1 MKKNIITIPL
11 LVLGLMIMIA
21 ACKKNAVVDITT
33 PYSGGQ
39 FKYYNFA
46 INAPTVNFYANSSK
60 TAATA
65 SASGLEAAAGT
76 LYGGVTPTRGYALA
90 PVGTGVVFKAIT
102 SSTMPVVVATGQ
114 GPSIE
119 IASVTQDVVEGKNY
133 SFYTSGIYDYATKKS
148 DAFIIE
154 DNLPAPDTS
163 ISYIRLVN
171 PGHNTSTLSLE
182 LTQTINVVGG
192 TPIVT
197 VTTPITGIAYKT
209 ASAYIPVKQG
219 SYTLRLIDAAS
230 GKVVSRTATS
240 FFKERLYT
248 FTLRGN
254 LITGSPAP
262 FLDFT
267 ENR

>member
-1 MKKNIITIPL
+1 MLIASIIL
-11 LVLGLMIMIA
+11 FSS
-21 ACKKNAVVDITT
+21 CKKNAVVDITV
-33 PYSGGQ
+33 PYSGAQ

-46 INAPTVNFYANSSK
+46 INAPTVNFYANGVK
-60 TAATA
+60 TAASSSIT
-65 SASGLEAAAGT
+65 GLESPTGT
-76 LYGGVTPTRGYALA
+76 GYGGVTPVRGYSLT
-90 PVGTGVVFKAIT
+90 PEGTAVVFKAIT
-102 SSTMPVVVATGQ
+102 PSTMVEVPATGQ

-119 IASVTQDVVEGKNY
+119 IASVTKDVVNGKNY

-154 DNLPAPDTS
+154 DKLPAADTS
-163 ISYIRLVN
+163 IAYVRLVN

-182 LTQTINVVGG
+182 LTQTFTNVVPGG
-192 TPIVT
+192 PPLVI

-209 ASAYIPVKQG
+209 ASEYMPIKQG
-219 SYTLRLIDAAS
+219 SYSLRLIDAAS
-230 GKVVSRTATS
+230 GKVVARAATS
-240 FFKERLYT
+240 MFKERLYT

-254 LITGSPAP
+254 LITGSPAA